1 MSEIMC
7 LWYRVMLLLGG
18 EGDKGVGVGVG
29 VVVVDI
35 ILLS

>member
-18 EGDKGVGVGVG
+18 EGDAGVGVGG